1 MLEKIFMQE
10 FLNGGLIDRLIK
22 ERAPSVVK
30 TYSLV
35 IMSYLGGSE
44 KSAQKVYCWY
54 LVENRCILSL

>member
-1 MLEKIFMQE
+1 MQE
-10 FLNGGLIDRLIK
+10 SLKGGLIDRLIK

-44 KSAQKVYCWY
+44 KSA
-54 LVENRCILSL
+54 